1 MEITNVSYF
10 KVAGHNIKM
19 NVTYF
24 RRPRPGYGQNTRAL
38 ISYTSLKFLSLGQFL
53 GGWAYNSVQKY
64 YVLSNISQAT
74 HLLVQFTSGQIGSRV
89 PCPYTMHGAQYLHA
103 HGKGCSGGWNGGGGG
118 GEGGGGCSLRYTCTL
133 WKNIC
138 QEMTGVGVWPWW
150 MLISYFM

>member
-24 RRPRPGYGQNTRAL
+24 RMPRPGYGQNTRSL

-74 HLLVQFTSGQIGSRV
+74 HLLVQFTFGHIESRV

-103 HGKGCSGGWNGGGGG
+103 HGKGCSEGWNGGGGG
-118 GEGGGGCSLRYTCTL
+118 GEGGVFTAVHLHPVEEHLSRNDGGGCLAL
-133 WKNIC
+133 VDVN
-138 QEMTGVGVWPWW
+138 
-150 MLISYFM
+150 LILHVV